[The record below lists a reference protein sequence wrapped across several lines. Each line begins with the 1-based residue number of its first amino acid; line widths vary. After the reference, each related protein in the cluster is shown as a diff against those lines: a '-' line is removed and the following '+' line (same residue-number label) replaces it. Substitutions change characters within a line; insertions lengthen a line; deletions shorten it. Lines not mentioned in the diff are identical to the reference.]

1 MKRNQYQTK
10 KRRCLKKKPNTH
22 TTIITTRTTAVVKAI
37 AVAVAVA
44 VAATDIT
51 IAVVVI
57 AVVIGI
63 TTARNIGTWMIL
75 RNSRTTT

>member
-1 MKRNQYQTK
+1 MRNQYQTK

-22 TTIITTRTTAVVKAI
+22 ITIIITRTIAVVI
-37 AVAVAVA
+37 AA
-44 VAATDIT
+44 VAAVIAATGIT
-51 IAVVVI
+51 TAVVVI